1 MSKSKM
7 RKTIGAEFYT
17 KSDKVAKAHFR
28 LGSTKM
34 SETKHKSHFGQKT
47 ATAKTPTGNVSIGD
61 FGLKKR
67 NARVGE

>member
-17 KSDKVAKAHFR
+17 KSDKVTKNNFR
-28 LGSTKM
+28 IGSTKM
-34 SETKHKSHFGQKT
+34 SETKHKTHFGQKT
-47 ATAKTPTGNVSIGD
+47 GTAKTPTSNISISD

-67 NARVGE
+67 NAKVGE